1 MNKKNLIIGFVIFS
15 LCLGGWWL
23 QQNAQI
29 SGENN
34 SEDAVNTQTE
44 LVTQPTKTD
53 NTLSQNAS
61 KKPET
66 IPEDYF
72 DKALALHKLAVAG
85 DVSSQFALGRIL
97 MVCSNVALDPNTA
110 DNNLKIIQLLASK
123 LPAMVIKVAEQ
134 IVQDCS
140 EFHTENLRLF
150 LPENKHELSQFET
163 LEKSKILSQLPLYWT
178 ALAAIAG
185 HDEAV
190 IDLVHLDSLH
200 AIKIKVDN
208 PEVTAAAMKSA
219 LAKQLAVENPD
230 LMVRLGLFTPDDE
243 YSTKTVLMDMAC
255 EKSSKCSD
263 LSLYKILVSAALQ
276 GLHTVVD
283 ETKLQSTDIEN
294 FEYSLG
300 YIDLSTLIANMKN
313 TKPDYLMQKEK
324 VRHMLKNEPYRTG
337 LVDKLSPSFGFL
349 QRKED

>member
-1 MNKKNLIIGFVIFS
+1 
-15 LCLGGWWL
+15 
-23 QQNAQI
+23 
-29 SGENN
+29 
-34 SEDAVNTQTE
+34 
-44 LVTQPTKTD
+44 
-53 NTLSQNAS
+53 
-61 KKPET
+61 
-66 IPEDYF
+66 
-72 DKALALHKLAVAG
+72 
-85 DVSSQFALGRIL
+85 
-97 MVCSNVALDPNTA
+97 
-110 DNNLKIIQLLASK
+110 
-123 LPAMVIKVAEQ
+123 MVIKVAEQ

-324 VRHMLKNEPYRTG
+324 VRDMLKNEPYRTG
-337 LVDKLSPSFGFL
+337 LVNKLSPSFGFL